1 MKVVIVGGGWAGCAA
16 ALSAKKCIDDVVLIE
31 RTDML
36 LGTGLV
42 GGIMRNNGRFTATE
56 EMIAMGGGELF
67 NLIDENSLHHNLA
80 FPGHKNASIYNTA
93 TIEAIVKRFLKER
106 KITVYNSS
114 RFFDTEVKDNKIQ
127 SIKVKQHSENLTFKA
142 DVFIDATG
150 TAGPGSNCTRYG
162 NGCVMCILRCPS
174 FGGRV
179 SLAAK
184 AGVQEIAAV
193 KGGTLGGMS
202 GACKL
207 MKESL
212 SEDIVEKLNI
222 SGIAI
227 IPIPEKVKNNF
238 NINNLL
244 SSKVCQQY
252 ALPEFKDSIILIDS
266 GKGKMMLSYFP
277 LDELRKIHGFENA
290 RYEDPYAGSKGNS
303 IRYMAMSPRDDC
315 LKVDGLDNLFC
326 AGEKCGQCVGHTEAI
341 CTGTLAGY
349 NAAMYLNNKKLIT
362 ISTELAVGE
371 FIKYSGSQLKKKDT
385 DGIKCTF
392 SGAQF
397 FEHMKYKKLYITDIE
412 KINNKV
418 KKLRFSNIFN
428 K

>member
-1 MKVVIVGGGWAGCAA
+1 MKIIIVGGGWAGCAA
-16 ALSAKKCIDDVVLIE
+16 ALSAKKFCDDVILVE

-42 GGIMRNNGRFTATE
+42 GGIMNNNGRFTAAE
-56 EMIAMGGGELF
+56 EMISMGGGELF
-67 NLIDENSLHHNLA
+67 NLIEENLLHRKLD

-93 TIEAIVKRFLKER
+93 IIEAVVRKFLTDN
-106 KITVYNSS
+106 KITIYDSS
-114 RFFDTEVKDNKIQ
+114 RFFDAEIRNNKIHT
-127 SIKVKQHSENLTFKA
+127 IKIKHNNDNLTLSA

-150 TAGPGSNCTRYG
+150 TAGPGSNCTKFG
-162 NGCVMCILRCPS
+162 HGCVMCILRCPS

-193 KGGTLGGMS
+193 RGDSFGGMS

-212 SEDIVEKLNI
+212 SSKIANKLNNT
-222 SGIAI
+222 GIAI
-227 IPIPEKVKNNF
+227 IPIPEEIRRKLD
-238 NINNLL
+238 ISDLL

-266 GKGKMMLSYFP
+266 GKGKMMLPYFP
-277 LDELRKIHGFENA
+277 LNELRKIDGFENA
-290 RYEDPYAGSKGNS
+290 RYEDHYAGSKGNS
-303 IRYMAMSPRDDC
+303 IRYMAMSPRDNT
-315 LKVDGLDNLFC
+315 LKVDGIDNLFC

-349 NAAMYLNNKKLIT
+349 NATMYMNKGKIIKL
-362 ISTELAVGE
+362 STELAVGE
-371 FIKYSGSQLKKKDT
+371 FIRFSGAQLKNRKVE
-385 DGIKCTF
+385 GIKCTF

-397 FEHMKYKKLYITDIE
+397 FQRMKDKGLYITDIE
-412 KINNKV
+412 KIKNKV
-418 KKLRFSNIFN
+418 ANLGLSNLFS